1 MSDRQPSQ
9 QSSRGGNRN
18 SRIALICGGI
28 AALMLGGAFA
38 SAPLYSVFCRVTG
51 FGGTPLRAE
60 AAPKAVDT
68 AHERTITV
76 RFNSDVAPG
85 MPWKFQ
91 PEQRS
96 VVVKPGEETLI
107 FYKASNPTQQ
117 AITGQAAYN
126 VTPDKAGQYFNKIQC
141 FCFTEQRLNPGQTAD
156 MPVSFFVD
164 PKLLTDPQTSDVT
177 TITLSYTFFRLP
189 DEDAKEVSDSGG
201 NKAASVN

>member
-1 MSDRQPSQ
+1 LSAP
-9 QSSRGGNRN
+9 QSPNKPAARN
-18 SRIALICGGI
+18 GRIALICAGI

-60 AAPKAVDT
+60 AAPAATDT
-68 AHERTITV
+68 SHERTITV
-76 RFNSDVAPG
+76 RFNSDTAPG

-91 PEQRS
+91 PEQRQ

-107 FYKASNPTQQ
+107 FYKASNPTDKP
-117 AITGQAAYN
+117 ITGQAAYN

-164 PKLLTDPQTSDVT
+164 PKLLTDPQTRDVT

-189 DEDAKEVSDSGG
+189 DEDNKQVSDSGAD
-201 NKAASVN
+201 AAPVN

>member
-1 MSDRQPSQ
+1 MNDQPETSKTAA
-9 QSSRGGNRN
+9 GGRNR
-18 SRIALICGGI
+18 RIALICGGV

-60 AAPKAVDT
+60 AAPTAVDT
-68 AHERTITV
+68 AGERTIIV
-76 RFNSDVAPG
+76 RFNSDTAPG

-91 PEQRS
+91 PEQRQ

-107 FYKASNPTQQ
+107 FYKASNPTDE

-141 FCFTEQRLNPGQTAD
+141 FCFTEQRLNPGQTVD

-164 PKLLTDPQTSDVT
+164 PKLLSDPQTRDVT

-189 DEDAKEVSDSGG
+189 NEDTKQVSDRGG
-201 NKAASVN
+201 KSAAVN